1 MGLRLF
7 VGSHQNTLVDS
18 HPRSCTKDRRI
29 VYPSL
34 AHTAVLVESNLQ
46 KERILSAIGL
56 HLRVEPF
63 ALCPESRITINT
75 VY

>member
-56 HLRVEPF
+56 HLRVTRRAEGR
-63 ALCPESRITINT
+63 ESRITAET
-75 VY
+75 